1 MNFNTHLKNFIFRVG
16 SGIANRAKIIAP
28 IDTGNLKKDIQVFD
42 DNINNFEVE
51 IGNTKLAPYA
61 KFVHE
66 GTKPHVIKVKKM
78 KALAN
83 KKTGQIFGK
92 KVNHP
97 GIKANPYLLNA
108 ADDFLGSLEF
118 EKAKDR
124 LAKDVEN
131 EVLKDIKAS
140 LKVK

>member
-1 MNFNTHLKNFIFRVG
+1 MNFDTHLKRFIFRIG
-16 SGIANRAKIIAP
+16 SSIANRAKTIAP

-66 GTKPHVIKVKKM
+66 GTKSHIIKAKKM

-97 GIKANPYLLNA
+97 GTKANPYLLNA

-118 EKAKDR
+118 EKAKNR
-124 LAKDVEN
+124 LAKN
-131 EVLKDIKAS
+131 IGSEVLKGIKAS
-140 LKVK
+140 LKVR